1 MTAFRYFRSPPATTS
16 RLAALSLAALSV
28 AAGAG
33 LPSRPMIE
41 IRSGNTLLEGTVLAS
56 DGSRVEF
63 LARDGR
69 LWDLAAG
76 SLAGSRPLPMSFRSA
91 SATEVRAALER
102 ELDGQLSV
110 GGTSHFVVACP
121 QGQVARWSQRFE
133 DLLRSFRHYFA
144 VRGLEPHEPEFPLI
158 AVVWP
163 SQQEFLRQANREG
176 NKVGPGV
183 LGFYSPL
190 TNRVSLY
197 DSAALRGGDWGQ
209 NASVIIH
216 EATHQSAFNTGL
228 HNRFAP
234 PPRWLAEGLGML
246 FEAPGVWNSER
257 FPLAESRVNR
267 ERLAS
272 FRRYLSQGRKPQTWL
287 ELVGSDTMFGHAALQ
302 AYAESWAFT
311 FFLTETEPAKYN
323 SLLKRVAAKADFAP
337 YPATARLAD
346 FKAIF
351 GDNFPMLEANFL
363 RFVATI
369 R

>member
-246 FEAPGVWNSER
+246 FEARGVYDSVNYPSFED
-257 FPLAESRVNR
+257 RVNR
-267 ERLAS
+267 GRLAQ
-272 FRRYLSQGRKPQTWL
+272 FRKTQASGRSAGAWV
-287 ELVGSDTMFGHAALQ
+287 ELIGSDRMFEHDISA
-302 AYAESWAFT
+302 AYAESWAFS
-311 FFLTETEPAKYN
+311 FFLSETQPARYDQF
-323 SLLKRVAAKADFAP
+323 LARTAARADFQP
-337 YPATARLAD
+337 YPQAARVAD
-346 FKAIF
+346 FKAVF
-351 GDNFPMLEANFL
+351 GDNFPMLEADFL
-363 RFVATI
+363 RFISAI